1 MSNAEDRKHLS
12 LLESLHS
19 DGGEAKDE
27 ARRSR
32 REGATDVK
40 ARRRRIPGDQ
50 GPSGTPGQ
58 AEAAET
64 AGQMDASSADASVA
78 LAEEDYPRRQ
88 TNPMLR
94 SSSPGTVEDV
104 PLVELPQRQRRRPLG
119 GILSFILC
127 VVVPTII
134 AAIYYIGYASDQ
146 YVVEFRFAV
155 RDTSTTVSTS
165 AASANLT
172 AMVGISTTGN
182 PTENYMVTEYM
193 TSRQAVDDLQA
204 KIDIRQLYARPSI
217 DFWSRLD
224 ASEPME
230 RFEKYWKYMIT
241 AEFDVITGTAA
252 TQIRAF
258 TADDA
263 YLIAKTLLTLSED
276 LINEVA
282 QRPQRDAVRY
292 AEAEV
297 KRAEDR
303 LKNIRA
309 ELSAYR
315 QKEGHIEPTTSVVLS
330 NANLAATL
338 KGILA
343 QLQTDVTALQKEKL
357 SANAPQMQY
366 LQVRIKSTQEQL
378 KAVEAQISTAYQGG
392 DQSIAQVVG
401 RYEQLDLERLFAQN
415 MLTSTMQSLE
425 QARSNA
431 MTKRIYITPFV
442 LPAMPQTSL
451 YPRRL
456 VAILTVAGACLL
468 LWTIALLLSRSIRE
482 HLT

>member
-12 LLESLHS
+12 LLESLYS
-19 DGGEAKDE
+19 DEGGGKGKSRPSQQPKRGLTQSDQSPSEALAQAGTD
-27 ARRSR
+27 
-32 REGATDVK
+32 ATSKQSDLPTGDK
-40 ARRRRIPGDQ
+40 AVG
-50 GPSGTPGQ
+50 
-58 AEAAET
+58 
-64 AGQMDASSADASVA
+64 
-78 LAEEDYPRRQ
+78 LAEEDYSRRQ
-88 TNPMLR
+88 QIGPASR
-94 SSSPGTVEDV
+94 SLPGSVEDV
-104 PLVELPQRQRRRPLG
+104 PFMELPQRQRRRPLG
-119 GILSFILC
+119 SILSFILC
-127 VVVPTII
+127 VALPTII
-134 AAIYYIGYASDQ
+134 AAVYYIGYASDQ

-155 RDTSTTVSTS
+155 RDTSTSVSTS
-165 AASANLT
+165 AATSSLT
-172 AMVGISTTGN
+172 ALVGISSSSN

-230 RFEKYWKYMIT
+230 RFEKYWKYMAS
-241 AEFDVITGTAA
+241 AEFDIITGTAA
-252 TQIRAF
+252 ATVRAF
-258 TADDA
+258 TPDDA
-263 YLIAKTLLTLSED
+263 YLIAKTLLSLSED

-282 QRPQRDAVRY
+282 QRPQRDAVHY

-303 LKNIRA
+303 LKDIRA

-315 QKEGHIEPTTSVVLS
+315 AKEGHIEPTTSVVLS
-330 NANLAATL
+330 NANVAATL
-338 KGILA
+338 KGLLA
-343 QLQTDVTALQKEKL
+343 QLQTDVVALQKQKI
-357 SANAPQMQY
+357 SATAPQMQY

-378 KAVEAQISTAYQGG
+378 KEVESQISTAGQGG
-392 DQSIAQVVG
+392 NQSIAQVVG
-401 RYEQLDLERLFAQN
+401 HYEQLDLERQFAQN
-415 MLTSTMQSLE
+415 ILTSTMQSLE

-431 MTKRIYITPFV
+431 LTKRIYITPFV

-451 YPRRL
+451 YPRRF